1 MRATFLFLFLWWSF
15 PDDSSSS
22 TMRGMARSRRSRE
35 RERERKE
42 GRNYEEVVERKYLLL
57 RLKKMRVFVM
67 DVVILHS
74 LFRKASSFI
83 FFYLLIH

>member
-1 MRATFLFLFLWWSF
+1 MILLLRLCAAWRV
-15 PDDSSSS
+15 
-22 TMRGMARSRRSRE
+22 RGVRGV

>member
-1 MRATFLFLFLWWSF
+1 
-15 PDDSSSS
+15 
-22 TMRGMARSRRSRE
+22 MARSRRSRERE